1 MEYHS
6 SYSDGSNRKRL
17 FPMAQSNLQPAIL
30 SVDKLTKQY
39 GTFRALDE
47 CDLKVYENSIFG
59 LLGPN
64 GSGKTT
70 LIRCLLGYLQPTSGR
85 ASVQE
90 LDCRT
95 QSLLVRQRVGYL
107 PAEPK
112 LFRMMRGRDCI
123 DFFTSMHPRGS
134 KTAAMRYAD
143 RLALDLSRRVAF
155 MSTGMRRKLS
165 ICCVLGCPSP
175 LMILDEPTENLD
187 PSVRFTVIDLIQEI
201 HQQGSTV
208 VLCSH
213 ILSEIESL
221 CDQVGVLRQ
230 GKIVRT
236 ARLDEVRTTHL
247 LRAEMGPEGGPG
259 GGLSDL
265 PGGIRILET
274 KNQSVTLEL
283 AGTIDA
289 YCNWISQSGLRNIR
303 LELVGLRGLY
313 DQYHHPDGIPSKE
326 TRRSMEHQSTDEVL

>member
-1 MEYHS
+1 
-6 SYSDGSNRKRL
+6 
-17 FPMAQSNLQPAIL
+17 MAEPILANPIL
-30 SVDKLTKQY
+30 SVDQLTKQY
-39 GTFRALDE
+39 GTFRALDQ
-47 CDLKVYENSIFG
+47 CDLTVSENSIFG

-70 LIRCLLGYLQPTSGR
+70 LIRCLLGYLKPTSGR
-85 ASVQE
+85 ASIQD
-90 LDCRT
+90 LDCCT

-112 LFRMMRGRDCI
+112 LFRLIRGRDCI
-123 DFFTSMHPRGS
+123 EFFTSMHPRGN
-134 KTAAMRYAD
+134 KAAALAYAD

-187 PSVRFTVIDLIQEI
+187 PSVRFTVIELIREI
-201 HQQGSTV
+201 HQQGSTI

-230 GKIVRT
+230 GKIVRK
-236 ARLDEVRTTHL
+236 ARLDEIRTTHL
-247 LRAEMGPEGGPG
+247 LRAELSPG
-259 GGLSDL
+259 SDL
-265 PGGIRILET
+265 NSLPQGIQLLET
-274 KNQSVTLEL
+274 RDRSVLLEL
-283 AGTIDA
+283 AGTLDH
-289 YCNWISQSGLRNIR
+289 YCNWITHSGLRNIR

-313 DQYHHPDGIPSKE
+313 EQYHHPNGNSPDEPVGVVQPSGGNGL
-326 TRRSMEHQSTDEVL
+326 Q

>member
-1 MEYHS
+1 MLDPKS
-6 SYSDGSNRKRL
+6 SD
-17 FPMAQSNLQPAIL
+17 PIL

-47 CDLKVYENSIFG
+47 CKLTVNENSIFG

-70 LIRCLLGYLQPTSGR
+70 LIRCLLGYLKPTSGK
-85 ASVQE
+85 ASIQGF
-90 LDCRT
+90 DCCT
-95 QSLLVRQRVGYL
+95 QSLEVRQRVGYL

-112 LFRMMRGRDCI
+112 LFRLMRGRDCI
-123 DFFTSMHPRGS
+123 DFFTSMHPRGN
-134 KTAAMRYAD
+134 KNAALQYAD
-143 RLALDLSRRVAF
+143 RLALDLNRRVAF

-187 PSVRFTVIDLIQEI
+187 PSVRFTVIELIQEL
-201 HQQGSTV
+201 HDQGSTII
-208 VLCSH
+208 LCSH

-230 GKIVRT
+230 GKLVRT

-247 LRAEMGPEGGPG
+247 LRAEIDPNTLLGSLPEGIQV
-259 GGLSDL
+259 LELKDQN
-265 PGGIRILET
+265 IL
-274 KNQSVTLEL
+274 LEL
-283 AGTIDA
+283 AGTLEH
-289 YCNWISQSGLRNIR
+289 YCQWISQSRLRNIR

-313 DQYHHPDGIPSKE
+313 EQYHQPNGNTPKE
-326 TRRSMEHQSTDEVL
+326 PNEV

>member
-1 MEYHS
+1 
-6 SYSDGSNRKRL
+6 
-17 FPMAQSNLQPAIL
+17 
-30 SVDKLTKQY
+30 
-39 GTFRALDE
+39 
-47 CDLKVYENSIFG
+47 
-59 LLGPN
+59 
-64 GSGKTT
+64 
-70 LIRCLLGYLQPTSGR
+70 
-85 ASVQE
+85 
-90 LDCRT
+90 
-95 QSLLVRQRVGYL
+95 
-107 PAEPK
+107 
-112 LFRMMRGRDCI
+112 
-123 DFFTSMHPRGS
+123 
-134 KTAAMRYAD
+134 
-143 RLALDLSRRVAF
+143 
-155 MSTGMRRKLS
+155 
-165 ICCVLGCPSP
+165 
-175 LMILDEPTENLD
+175 MILDEPTENLD

-247 LRAEMGPEGGPG
+247 LRAEIGPEGGPWG
-259 GGLSDL
+259 GPWGGPGSGLSDL
-265 PGGIRILET
+265 PSGIRLLET

-326 TRRSMEHQSTDEVL
+326 TRRSMEHQGTDELR

>member
-1 MEYHS
+1 MVEQK
-6 SYSDGSNRKRL
+6 SN
-17 FPMAQSNLQPAIL
+17 QPIL
-30 SVDKLTKQY
+30 SVEKLTKQY

-47 CDLKVYENSIFG
+47 CLLTVNENSIFG

-70 LIRCLLGYLQPTSGR
+70 LIRCLLGYLKPTSGK
-85 ASVQE
+85 ATIQGF
-90 LDCRT
+90 DCCT
-95 QSLLVRQRVGYL
+95 QSLMVRQRVGYL

-112 LFRMMRGRDCI
+112 LFRLMRGRDCI
-123 DFFTSMHPRGS
+123 EFFTSMHPRGNKS
-134 KTAAMRYAD
+134 AALQYAD
-143 RLALDLSRRVAF
+143 RLALDLNRRVAF

-187 PSVRFTVIDLIQEI
+187 PSVRFTVIELIQEI
-201 HQQGSTV
+201 HAQGSSI

-236 ARLDEVRTTHL
+236 ARLDEIRTTHL
-247 LRAEMGPEGGPG
+247 LRAETHPNTQLGILPPG
-259 GGLSDL
+259 
-265 PGGIRILET
+265 IQVLEVQ
-274 KNQSVTLEL
+274 NQNVLLEL
-283 AGTIDA
+283 AGTLDK
-289 YCNWISQSGLRNIR
+289 YCDWISQSPLRNIR

-313 DQYHHPDGIPSKE
+313 EQYHHPNANTPPEPEEVQRLNPIDGL
-326 TRRSMEHQSTDEVL
+326 Q

>member
-1 MEYHS
+1 
-6 SYSDGSNRKRL
+6 
-17 FPMAQSNLQPAIL
+17 MAQANLQPAIL

-47 CDLKVYENSIFG
+47 CDLTVHQNSIFG

-85 ASVQE
+85 ARVE
-90 LDCRT
+90 DLDCCT

-123 DFFTSMHPRGS
+123 EFFTSMHPRGS
-134 KTAAMRYAD
+134 KTAAMQYAD

-187 PSVRFTVIDLIQEI
+187 PSVRFTVIELIQQI

-247 LRAEMGPEGGPG
+247 LRAEIGPEVS
-259 GGLSDL
+259 LNNL
-265 PGGIRILET
+265 PTGIQLLES
-274 KNQSVTLEL
+274 KNQNVTLEL

-289 YCNWISQSGLRNIR
+289 YCNWIAQSGLRNIR

-313 DQYHHPDGIPSKE
+313 DQYHHPTGIPSQE
-326 TRRSMEHQSTDEVL
+326 TQRSMQLQGTDRLQ

>member
-1 MEYHS
+1 MVET
-6 SYSDGSNRKRL
+6 
-17 FPMAQSNLQPAIL
+17 QSNQPIL
-30 SVDKLTKQY
+30 SVEKLTKQY

-47 CDLKVYENSIFG
+47 CLLTVNENSIFG

-70 LIRCLLGYLQPTSGR
+70 LIRCLLGYLKPTSGK
-85 ASVQE
+85 ATIQGF
-90 LDCRT
+90 DCST
-95 QSLLVRQRVGYL
+95 QSLMVRQRVGYL

-112 LFRMMRGRDCI
+112 LFRLMRGRDCI
-123 DFFTSMHPRGS
+123 EFFTSMHPRGN
-134 KTAAMRYAD
+134 KVAALRYAD

-155 MSTGMRRKLS
+155 M
-165 ICCVLGCPSP
+165 CCVLGCPSP

-187 PSVRFTVIDLIQEI
+187 PSVRFTVIELIQEI
-201 HQQGSTV
+201 HAQGSTI

-236 ARLDEVRTTHL
+236 ARLDEIRTTHL
-247 LRAEMGPEGGPG
+247 LRAEIPANTQLGILPPG
-259 GGLSDL
+259 
-265 PGGIRILET
+265 I
-274 KNQSVTLEL
+274 QVLEL
-283 AGTIDA
+283 QNQKVLLELTGTLDK
-289 YCNWISQSGLRNIR
+289 YCDWISQSRLQNIR

-313 DQYHHPDGIPSKE
+313 EQYHHPNANTPPEPEEVQRLNPIDGL
-326 TRRSMEHQSTDEVL
+326 Q

>member
-1 MEYHS
+1 MDQANPCLPLLWVE
-6 SYSDGSNRKRL
+6 
-17 FPMAQSNLQPAIL
+17 
-30 SVDKLTKQY
+30 KLTKQY
-39 GTFRALDE
+39 GSFRALDE
-47 CDLKVYENSIFG
+47 CDLQVAENSIFG

-70 LIRCLLGYLQPTSGR
+70 LIRCLLGYLNPTSGIAR
-85 ASVQE
+85 IQNY
-90 LDCRT
+90 DCCT
-95 QSLLVRQRVGYL
+95 QSLQVRQRVGYL

-123 DFFTSMHPRGS
+123 EFFTSMHPRGN
-134 KTAAMRYAD
+134 KIAALEYAD
-143 RLALDLSRRVAF
+143 RLALDLNRRVAF

-187 PSVRFTVIDLIQEI
+187 PSVRFTVIELIKEI
-201 HQQGSTV
+201 HAQGSTV

-236 ARLDEVRTTHL
+236 ARLEEIRTTHL
-247 LRAEMGPEGGPG
+247 LRAEMDPDK
-259 GGLSDL
+259 GLGQL
-265 PGGIRILET
+265 PNGIQLLESRGQ
-274 KNQSVTLEL
+274 NVLLEL
-283 AGTIDA
+283 NGTVDP
-289 YCNWISQSGLRNIR
+289 YCEWISQSGLRNIR

-313 DQYHHPDGIPSKE
+313 EQYHRTDGNAARE
-326 TRRSMEHQSTDEVL
+326 LDEVELRAIGDRLQ